1 MNLLLGIIA
10 SRAAELVLCLDLYL
24 NIFFIFRKVIE
35 KIDQSEFDGFEYV
48 NPLLMSMEDC
58 VWGSDLSRPIRFY
71 ITNR

>member
-1 MNLLLGIIA
+1 MNLLLGMIA

-58 VWGSDLSRPIRFY
+58 V
-71 ITNR
+71 